1 MVSYKTVA
9 KYLFFCRNRA
19 AFAAVRGNTYI
30 HSETIIKEAVSM
42 PVFDFLRDS
51 KKPEPE
57 KRLEEIDVT
66 KILRNPNQPRATFA
80 EESIQELADSI
91 AQVGLIQPLVV
102 RPVQSGFELVAGERR
117 LRAVKSLGMKTVMC
131 IVQNDVVDET
141 SAMMALIEN
150 LQREE
155 LNYLEEAVCYSQL
168 LTNFHLTQEEL
179 AKKLGKSQS
188 SIANK
193 LRILKLPP
201 AVKDA
206 MSEAGLSERHARA
219 LLSLREEK
227 HQLDAVKKIT
237 DKGLSVKETEAY
249 VEKTLNRLYDEKRDG
264 AKPRPI
270 MIRLVKDYRLFM
282 NTVNAAVNQLREAGM
297 AVEVEQNDRPDGVD
311 IEIKVTR
318 KQP

>member
-1 MVSYKTVA
+1 
-9 KYLFFCRNRA
+9 
-19 AFAAVRGNTYI
+19 
-30 HSETIIKEAVSM
+30 M
-42 PVFDFLRDS
+42 PVFDFLRES

-66 KILRNPNQPRATFA
+66 KILPNPNQPRATFA

-117 LRAVKSLGMKTVMC
+117 LRAVKSLGMNTVMC

-168 LTNFHLTQEEL
+168 LTTFHLTQEEL

-193 LRILKLPP
+193 LRVLKLPP
-201 AVKDA
+201 AVKTA
-206 MSEAGLSERHARA
+206 MTEAGLSERHARA

-227 HQLDAVKKIT
+227 QQLDAVRKINE
-237 DKGLSVKETEAY
+237 KGLSVKETELY

-311 IEIKVTR
+311 IQIKVTR
-318 KQP
+318 IQQ

>member
-1 MVSYKTVA
+1 
-9 KYLFFCRNRA
+9 
-19 AFAAVRGNTYI
+19 
-30 HSETIIKEAVSM
+30 M
-42 PVFDFLRDS
+42 PVFDFLRDT

-57 KRLEEIDVT
+57 KRLEEIDVL
-66 KILRNPNQPRATFA
+66 KILPNPNQPRATFV
-80 EESIQELADSI
+80 EEGIQELADSI

-102 RPVQSGFELVAGERR
+102 RPVPSGYELVAGERR
-117 LRAVKSLGMKTVMC
+117 LRAVKTLGMKTVIC
-131 IVQNDVVDET
+131 IVQNDVVDEA

-155 LNYLEEAVCYSQL
+155 LSYLEEAGCYSQL
-168 LTNFHLTQEEL
+168 LSSFHLTQEEL

-206 MSEAGLSERHARA
+206 MVEAGLSERHARA

-227 HQLDAVKKIT
+227 HQLDAVKKIAE
-237 DKGLSVKETEAY
+237 KGLSVKETEAY

-282 NTVNAAVNQLREAGM
+282 NTVNTAVNQLREAGM
-297 AVEVEQNDRPDGVD
+297 SVEVEQSDRPDGVD
-311 IEIKVTR
+311 IAIKVTR
-318 KQP
+318 KP